1 MRFPGLFLDWEF
13 FENVFRFVIRP
24 ILALFFT
31 FEAPVAPDDQIVSR
45 ATQLNIAEA
54 SGRTVTS
61 VSEIERT
68 GIYKDAE
75 FAQKWILDNGWG
87 YVRIGFWDAG
97 IPAGAERLAVSRK
110 NFERN
115 TAVLI
120 KHKKLVKK
128 VSHPNGAEGMVAFG
142 DGVNHQRCS
151 FGLALL
157 DLDGYQGFDTLID
170 TAICSDG
177 PLKPN
182 SVENLIWYLKMEP

>member
-13 FENVFRFVIRP
+13 FENVFRLVIRP

-31 FEAPVAPDDQIVSR
+31 FEAPVALDDQIVSR

-128 VSHPNGAEGMVAFG
+128 VSHPNGAEGMVLSSKWCRRHGCFWR
-142 DGVNHQRCS
+142 RCKPP
-151 FGLALL
+151 ALL
-157 DLDGYQGFDTLID
+157 LWLGCIR
-170 TAICSDG
+170 
-177 PLKPN
+177 P
-182 SVENLIWYLKMEP
+182 